1 MTTESNSIL
10 RAGELL
16 SKLRTQIGNA
26 LVGQNEVVDQII
38 IALIVSGH
46 VLIEGVPGLGKTLLV
61 RALAQAMSLQV
72 ARVQFTPDLMPSDI
86 TGHAVLDNAT
96 RELRIVRGPVFT
108 NVLLADEINRAPAKT
123 QSALL
128 EVMQEYQVTLEGD
141 TQVLP
146 KPFIVLATQNPLET
160 EGTYPLPEAQLD
172 RFLLKI
178 DMSYPTLAQE
188 IDIVA
193 RTTTDQTGD
202 QLPLAGVTPVLN
214 DRMVLALQQLV
225 ARQRVDTAVLDYAVR
240 IARATRDWPGIAVG
254 SGSRGP
260 IALIRAAKAAALM
273 AARAFVVPDD
283 VKGVS
288 MAVLRHRVALSADA
302 QLDGHRPDDLIRAIL
317 DSTAAPRA

>member
-1 MTTESNSIL
+1 MTAESNSIV

-26 LVGQNEVVDQII
+26 LVGQNEVVDQTI

-72 ARVQFTPDLMPSDI
+72 SRVQFTPDLMPSDI
-86 TGHAVLDNAT
+86 TGHAVLDNTT

-128 EVMQEYQVTLEGD
+128 EVMQEYQVTLEGQ
-141 TQVLP
+141 THPLP
-146 KPFIVLATQNPLET
+146 KPFIVLATQNPVET

-178 DMSYPTLAQE
+178 VMNYPSEAEEVDVVL
-188 IDIVA
+188 
-193 RTTTDQTGD
+193 RTTTGQNGD
-202 QLPLAGVTPVLN
+202 QLPLAGVTPV
-214 DRMVLALQQLV
+214 
-225 ARQRVDTAVLDYAVR
+225 
-240 IARATRDWPGIAVG
+240 
-254 SGSRGP
+254 
-260 IALIRAAKAAALM
+260 
-273 AARAFVVPDD
+273 
-283 VKGVS
+283 
-288 MAVLRHRVALSADA
+288 
-302 QLDGHRPDDLIRAIL
+302 
-317 DSTAAPRA
+317 

>member
-1 MTTESNSIL
+1 MTAESNSIV

-26 LVGQNEVVDQII
+26 LVGQNEVVDQVI

-72 ARVQFTPDLMPSDI
+72 SRVQFTPDLMPSDI
-86 TGHAVLDNAT
+86 TGHAVLDNTT

-128 EVMQEYQVTLEGD
+128 EVMQEYQVTLEGQ
-141 TQVLP
+141 TLALP
-146 KPFIVLATQNPLET
+146 RPFIVLATQNPLET

-178 DMSYPTLAQE
+178 DMSYPSLEQE

-202 QLPLAGVTPVLN
+202 QLPLAGVTAVLN
-214 DRMVLALQQLV
+214 ERIILALQQLG
-225 ARQRVDTAVLDYAVR
+225 ARQRVDKAVLDYAVR
-240 IARATRDWPGIAVG
+240 IVRATRDWPGIAVG

-260 IALIRAAKAAALM
+260 LALGRAAQAGGLM
-273 AARAFVVPDD
+273 GARGVVVP
-283 VKGVS
+283 
-288 MAVLRHRVALSADA
+288 ADG
-302 QLDGHRPDDLIRAIL
+302 Q
-317 DSTAAPRA
+317 